1 MKEERGFFSVL
12 RRESP
17 MTFARYMELCL
28 YHPEFGYYARA
39 PKIGKRGDFFTS
51 PAVHPVFGAAL
62 AKQVLEIWEGMG
74 SPEDFVLVEAGAGE
88 GYLALDIL
96 DFLWKKGHTFP
107 YFILEPF
114 PANRSR
120 QEEVLAPY
128 LDQVQWFS
136 TWQEVPLF
144 KGVFLSNELFD
155 SFPVHLVE
163 KTADDL
169 REVYVLCE
177 ERLVEVLGGLSAP
190 EILERVLPYA
200 SCWPEG
206 YRTEVSLA
214 YAPFFKELSKRLVSG
229 AVITIDY
236 GYPRPDYYHPDRERG
251 TLLAFYQ
258 HQALE
263 NPYLYPGRMDLTA
276 HVDFTLLKE
285 LGERFGLV
293 NLGFTTQA
301 AFLVGLRIELL
312 LEELGRTTPR
322 DLEAL
327 KTLLLPQG
335 LGMSHWVLLQAR
347 GLPLDIRLAGFTLS
361 NRLGLLF

>member
-1 MKEERGFFSVL
+1 MPSGLLSIL
-12 RRESP
+12 RQESP
-17 MTFARYMELCL
+17 LTFARYMELCL

-39 PKIGKRGDFFTS
+39 PRIGKRGDFFTS

-62 AKQVLEIWEGMG
+62 AKQALQIWELMG
-74 SPEDFVLVEAGAGE
+74 RPDDFVLMEAGAGE

-96 DFLWKKGHTFP
+96 DFLWAKGYTFP

-120 QEEVLAPY
+120 QEEILAPY
-128 LDQVQWFS
+128 LDRVHWFS
-136 TWQEVPLF
+136 SWEEVPSFRGL
-144 KGVFLSNELFD
+144 FLSNELFD

-169 REVYVLCE
+169 REVYVVYTE
-177 ERLVEVLGGLSAP
+177 EKLLETLGGLSSP

-200 SCWPEG
+200 SQWPEG

-214 YAPFFKELSKRLVSG
+214 YAPFLKELSKRLVAG
-229 AVITIDY
+229 AVLTIDY
-236 GYPRPDYYHPDRERG
+236 GYPRADYYHPDRYQG

-276 HVDFTLLKE
+276 HVDFTSLKE

-293 NLGFTTQA
+293 SLGFTTQA
-301 AFLVGLRIELL
+301 AFLVGLGVEGLL
-312 LEELGRTTPR
+312 SELGRTSPR
-322 DLEAL
+322 DIEAL
-327 KTLLLPQG
+327 KMLILPQG
-335 LGMSHWVLLQAR
+335 MGSSHWVLLQAR
-347 GLPLDIRLAGFTLS
+347 SLPLQAKFQGFSLS
-361 NRLGLLF
+361 NRLHILG